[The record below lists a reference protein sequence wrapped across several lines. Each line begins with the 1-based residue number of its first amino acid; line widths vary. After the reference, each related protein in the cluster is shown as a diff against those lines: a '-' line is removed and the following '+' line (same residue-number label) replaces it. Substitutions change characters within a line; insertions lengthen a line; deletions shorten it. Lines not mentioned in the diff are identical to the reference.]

1 MTPTSDATHKPLDRD
16 DSQIA
21 YRDIARVLER
31 EARSL
36 RLGAHL
42 SSGNPQRTADALN
55 EAACYMRE
63 LAGV

>member
-1 MTPTSDATHKPLDRD
+1 MTTPTNTTRD
-16 DSQIA
+16 TFDDPVDELA

-36 RLGAHL
+36 RLGAYL
-42 SSGNPQRTADALN
+42 SSGNPLRTADALN

-63 LAGV
+63 LADM

>member
-1 MTPTSDATHKPLDRD
+1 MTAAANTSREPPVHEVPE
-16 DSQIA
+16 IA
-21 YRDIARVLER
+21 YHDIARVLER

-42 SSGNPQRTADALN
+42 SSGNPLRTADALN

-63 LAGV
+63 LAGM

>member
-1 MTPTSDATHKPLDRD
+1 MTSTTDPPREPLDRD
-16 DSQIA
+16 DPQIA